1 MLNSRR
7 DKKRK
12 TEEESPSLAV
22 AGSWAARKKK
32 KSEAECPSLAIA
44 GSWAADHSPNR
55 EWEQKI
61 PNKKKSPNKRP

>member
-1 MLNSRR
+1 MGEE
-7 DKKRK
+7 RK

-22 AGSWAARKKK
+22 AGSWAAREKAK
-32 KSEAECPSLAIA
+32 AECPSLAIA

-61 PNKKKSPNKRP
+61 PNKKKSPKKRP